1 MNKPKQAQSTEEQ
14 PILQIPANFA
24 TMVYDFVTDLTTT
37 FPEFAFL
44 WKRWNNPNLAIED
57 QEELFMFF
65 TKVFPERFFD
75 ILYQNDEMFQPE
87 SNINTVFLPN
97 VDFKLLYHCGNITE
111 NTKKAIWKYL
121 QLILISVV
129 GSVKNKAS
137 FGDAANLFEGF
148 DEKVIHEKLN
158 ETIDEIS
165 NFFKN
170 LTPES
175 SGLGA
180 SSSSKSGDESMP
192 DFSQMEEELRK
203 AFQGEGEG
211 EGSTSNSVESAPPEM
226 PNAEDIHK
234 HLQGLFDGKIGSLAK
249 ELAEEISVDMQNMFQ
264 EDGGVENIQSTQD
277 VLKKM
282 IKNPQKMMGLMKTIG
297 DKLQTKMKSGDITEE
312 ELMKEASELMGKM
325 KGMGGGKGGFAD
337 IMKNMAQGMLGKNAR
352 FNSTAFSNMEKKMS
366 AKERMRAKLEQKRQ
380 FIATNATASSTTP
393 SSTTPSSTQP
403 NINFSL
409 QQTDAPNNYVFSLP
423 EETDQ
428 EKTILPKT
436 ETNEID
442 SLVKEIESVGA
453 KVNNSS
459 NGKKGKKGGKKGN
472 Q

>member
-1 MNKPKQAQSTEEQ
+1 MSKPAQTTEEQ
-14 PILQIPANFA
+14 PVLQIPANFSS
-24 TMVYDFVTDLTTT
+24 MVYDFVSDLTTT
-37 FPEFAFL
+37 FPEFSFL
-44 WKRWNNPNLAIED
+44 WKRWNQPQLPLED
-57 QEELFMFF
+57 QEELFLFF

-75 ILYQNDEMFQPE
+75 ILYQNEDMFQPE

-129 GSVKNKAS
+129 GSVQNKAS

-170 LTPES
+170 LGPS
-175 SGLGA
+175 STN
-180 SSSSKSGDESMP
+180 SGSGSGEETMP
-192 DFSQMEEELRK
+192 DFSQMEEEFRK
-203 AFQGEGEG
+203 AFTEN
-211 EGSTSNSVESAPPEM
+211 SSDTSSEQPEM

-297 DKLQTKMKSGDITEE
+297 DKLQTKMKSGEISEE
-312 ELMKEASELMGKM
+312 EIMKEASELMGKM

-337 IMKNMAQGMLGKNAR
+337 IMKNMAQGMLGKNTR
-352 FNSTAFSNMEKKMS
+352 FNATAFNNMEKKMT
-366 AKERMRAKLEQKRQ
+366 AKDRMRAKLEQKRQ
-380 FIATNATASSTTP
+380 A
-393 SSTTPSSTQP
+393 QP
-403 NINFSL
+403 NIQFSL
-409 QQTDAPNNYVFSLP
+409 QQTNAPNNYVFSLP

-428 EKTILPKT
+428 EKTVLTHNTVSEI
-436 ETNEID
+436 ET
-442 SLVKEIESVGA
+442 LAKEIESVGTTPL
-453 KVNNSS
+453 NSS
-459 NGKKGKKGGKKGN
+459 NPSNNKKSKKGGKKHK
-472 Q
+472 

>member
-1 MNKPKQAQSTEEQ
+1 MNKSAHAQNPEEQ
-14 PILQIPANFA
+14 PILQIPANFS
-24 TMVYDFVTDLTTT
+24 TMVYDFVSDLTTT

-44 WKRWNNPNLAIED
+44 WKRWNNQQLPVED

-75 ILYQNDEMFQPE
+75 ILYQNDEMFKPE

-165 NFFKN
+165 DFFKN

-175 SGLGA
+175 SGMGA
-180 SSSSKSGDESMP
+180 SSSTPIPGNDSMP

-203 AFQGEGEG
+203 VFQG
-211 EGSTSNSVESAPPEM
+211 EGSTSNSNNDGSSPPEM

-282 IKNPQKMMGLMKTIG
+282 IKNLF
-297 DKLQTKMKSGDITEE
+297 E
-312 ELMKEASELMGKM
+312 
-325 KGMGGGKGGFAD
+325 
-337 IMKNMAQGMLGKNAR
+337 
-352 FNSTAFSNMEKKMS
+352 
-366 AKERMRAKLEQKRQ
+366 
-380 FIATNATASSTTP
+380 
-393 SSTTPSSTQP
+393 
-403 NINFSL
+403 
-409 QQTDAPNNYVFSLP
+409 
-423 EETDQ
+423 
-428 EKTILPKT
+428 
-436 ETNEID
+436 
-442 SLVKEIESVGA
+442 
-453 KVNNSS
+453 
-459 NGKKGKKGGKKGN
+459 
-472 Q
+472 